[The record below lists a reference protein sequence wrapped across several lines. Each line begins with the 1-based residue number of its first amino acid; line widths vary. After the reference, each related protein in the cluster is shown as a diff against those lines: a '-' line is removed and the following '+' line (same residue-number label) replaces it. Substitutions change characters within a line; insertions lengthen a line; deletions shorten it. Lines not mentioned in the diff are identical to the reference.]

1 VSERPGAATPPPRV
15 VPQRVEA
22 VAWADVLARLDG
34 GRTRALAHG
43 SLAELARWVDPGGAA
58 WVSDAALVRRL
69 RESGAG
75 LVGGGLERL
84 DVVTVGASA
93 DRVVLRVR
101 DVRTAYD
108 VVVGSSRTRVPA
120 RAARWWEVTLAP
132 SEQGWRV
139 RDVVAATVAE
149 DQ

>member
-1 VSERPGAATPPPRV
+1 
-15 VPQRVEA
+15 
-22 VAWADVLARLDG
+22 VLARLDD
-34 GRTRALAHG
+34 GRTQALAHG
-43 SLAELARWVDPGGAA
+43 SLTELARWVDPGGAA
-58 WVSDAALVRRL
+58 WAADAALEQRL
-69 RESGAG
+69 RESGAV

-101 DVRTAYD
+101 DIRTAYD

-120 RAARWWEVTLAP
+120 RAARWWEVTLAD

-139 RDVVAATVAE
+139 RDVVAAAVAK